1 MTKENLNSIL
11 EVSREVQIGEKKI
24 IISKLA
30 LGEYSKILLTLKN
43 MPGSILKD
51 LQNLDTE
58 NEDALIGTLFG
69 VIGEA
74 WGQVLDIIAI
84 GSGIEKEVIE
94 SDPNIGLDGGIEL
107 FVAIWEIN
115 KLANVMKTVKNL
127 MSHGK

>member
-1 MTKENLNSIL
+1 MKKESLNSIL
-11 EVSREVQIGEKKI
+11 EVSREIQIGDKKVT
-24 IISKLA
+24 ISKLA
-30 LGEYSKILLTLKN
+30 LGEYSKILLALKK
-43 MPGSILKD
+43 MPGSILRD

-74 WGQVLDIIAI
+74 WGQVLEIISI